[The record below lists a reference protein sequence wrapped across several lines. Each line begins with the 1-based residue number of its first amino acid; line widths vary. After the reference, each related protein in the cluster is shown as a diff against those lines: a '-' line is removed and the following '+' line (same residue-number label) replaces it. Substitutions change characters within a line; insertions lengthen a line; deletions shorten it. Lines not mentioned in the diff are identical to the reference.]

1 MNANERADAIIQ
13 DILTNH
19 LPRVVEGLKAGYVD
33 ENQVL
38 VIYDHAVRARI
49 LKEFAEA
56 QPALEEMDNLGK
68 LNRELEAEW
77 KTEMEAVANAKIAP
91 VPPFKTKL
99 INEPRPG
106 IPCGVLKEA
115 EDVDQVMAII
125 VAINTTNGQRSYVA
139 SMDGGY
145 PVHTLDRGT
154 AWVQRID
161 SARALAVEW
170 TRRYADTTFSVERV
184 ADIREPAVPY
194 TGDANYIVVAT
205 GTGGHTTYVTHV
217 AGMSRD
223 KILHGSD
230 RKDAFAMGHASAL
243 GVCEYLNRAC
253 PDAKFKLEAVN
264 APITPA
270 VPALSTFVLD
280 KAPCASKEPVLTGA
294 DLRAMLPEAKR
305 GYAIFQEA
313 EGNAPDIQIKPDGTV
328 AVQGLVFYSVPPA
341 TFGAPQKITCVC
353 GGEIKEM
360 PTSIEALLKCS
371 ACERVYMDEGEVEHI
386 KRTESMIGQKCNDAT
401 YWTTGTLVNGVD
413 PVPIE
418 MQINLNAQKA
428 IVRSVNGKFVLTYEQ
443 IVRMAL
449 FQDNPHTSML
459 RTDSDL
465 PMLTCTYRHRVPF
478 EQLPGERDGSLYKG
492 KSVECTP
499 GMVINC
505 MDTSNA

>member
-77 KTEMEAVANAKIAP
+77 RLEKQIEQQGETKGDIPPMPETTLVN
-91 VPPFKTKL
+91 VPA
-99 INEPRPG
+99 PG
-106 IPCGVLKEA
+106 IPCGILKQVEVPAALKE
-115 EDVDQVMAII
+115 EIEQVLAVII
-125 VAINTTNGQRSYVA
+125 GINTTNGQRSYVA
-139 SMDGGY
+139 SMDGGF
-145 PVHTLDRGT
+145 PVHTLDRGS
-154 AWVQRID
+154 AWVQRVD
-161 SARALAVEW
+161 AAKALAVEW
-170 TRRYADTTFSVERV
+170 TRRYADMTFSVERV
-184 ADIREPAVPY
+184 AEINLKPAVP
-194 TGDANYIVVAT
+194 DKNY
-205 GTGGHTTYVTHV
+205 GY
-217 AGMSRD
+217 
-223 KILHGSD
+223 
-230 RKDAFAMGHASAL
+230 
-243 GVCEYLNRAC
+243 
-253 PDAKFKLEAVN
+253 
-264 APITPA
+264 
-270 VPALSTFVLD
+270 VLD
-280 KAPCASKEPVLTGA
+280 KEPYAGKQRVVTGA
-294 DLRAMLPEAKR
+294 QLRTLLPEAKK

-313 EGNAPDIQIKPDGTV
+313 EGTLPDINIKDDTTV
-328 AVQGLVFYSVPPA
+328 NLDANSVVFYSVPPA
-341 TFGAPQKITCVC
+341 TFGAPQKLTCVC

-371 ACERVYMDEGEVEHI
+371 ACERVYMDEGDVAHV
-386 KRTESMIGQKCNDAT
+386 RHTERMTGQKCNDAT
-401 YWTTGTLVNGVD
+401 YWTTGTLANGD
-413 PVPIE
+413 TPVPME
-418 MQINLNAQKA
+418 TQININSDKVTIKA
-428 IVRSVNGKFVLTYEQ
+428 RNGRFTLSYEEIVRIVVNQ
-443 IVRMAL
+443 INKERG
-449 FQDNPHTSML
+449 
-459 RTDSDL
+459 RTPFNGPDSDL